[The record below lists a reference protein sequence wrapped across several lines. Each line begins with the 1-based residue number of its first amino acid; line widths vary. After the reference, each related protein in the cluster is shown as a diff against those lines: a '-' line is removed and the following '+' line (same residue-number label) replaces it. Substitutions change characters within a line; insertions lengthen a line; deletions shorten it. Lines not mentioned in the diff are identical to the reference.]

1 MMIAETRSTRL
12 DSAEL
17 SRLAELYDLE
27 RYLFGEVFRRFQREQ
42 ALSACDFFAIVT
54 WKANRAKT
62 RVKKGLL
69 DAGTSVRQLMKEVSQ
84 ADSPVDKVEILCNV
98 KWIGIPIASAI
109 LSVCYPTEFTVLD
122 YRAWEALKQAS
133 VEGLPER
140 PPRYAQSYLQYCE
153 ACRRFADR
161 MGLSLRDLDRALW
174 AKNWEDDLLELCKGL

>member
-1 MMIAETRSTRL
+1 MMITETRSTQL
-12 DSAEL
+12 DSAKL

-27 RYLFGEVFRRFQREQ
+27 RYLFGKVFRRFQRGQ

-69 DAGTSVRQLMKEVSQ
+69 DAGKSVRQLMKEVSQ

-98 KWIGIPIASAI
+98 KGIGIPIASAI
-109 LSVCYPTEFTVLD
+109 LSVCYPTRFTVLD
-122 YRAWEALKQAS
+122 YRAWKTLEQAS
-133 VEGLPER
+133 VEGIPEH
-140 PPRYAQSYLQYCE
+140 PPRDAQSYLQYCE

-161 MGLSLRDLDRALW
+161 MGLSLRRLDHALW
-174 AKNWEDDLLELCKGL
+174 TRNWEDDLLELSNGL